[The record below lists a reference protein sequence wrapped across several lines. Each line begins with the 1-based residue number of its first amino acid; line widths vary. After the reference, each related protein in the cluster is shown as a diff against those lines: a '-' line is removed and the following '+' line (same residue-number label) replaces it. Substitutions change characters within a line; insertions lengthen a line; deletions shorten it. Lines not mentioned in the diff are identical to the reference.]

1 VIKSS
6 SKGRQGHAVHLRE
19 IRETGTDHRFDSL
32 KVTDQFSDLDIDGSM
47 ILKPLLREKD
57 VNIWT

>member
-1 VIKSS
+1 M
-6 SKGRQGHAVHLRE
+6 GRQEPAVYLKE
-19 IRETGTDHRFDSL
+19 IRETGRDNRFESL
-32 KVTDQFSDLDIDGSM
+32 KVTHQFSDLDIDGSR